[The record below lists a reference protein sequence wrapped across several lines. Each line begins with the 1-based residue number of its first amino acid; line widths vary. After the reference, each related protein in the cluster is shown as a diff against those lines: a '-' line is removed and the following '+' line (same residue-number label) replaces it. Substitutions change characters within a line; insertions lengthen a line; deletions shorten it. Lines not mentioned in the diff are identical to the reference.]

1 MGIDGYALS
10 FNYISDVFHVIAN
23 KGTEDFDKETQSHFI
38 KGEYKVT
45 KKSCVGML
53 LDGEIKAYYDDMPAH
68 QSVKEEQFKL
78 NEMVHDYLIK
88 RSLYNRKLPSN
99 WNDCELSFD

>member
-1 MGIDGYALS
+1 M
-10 FNYISDVFHVIAN
+10 FHVIAN

-45 KKSCVGML
+45 NKSNRVGML
-53 LDGEIKAYYDDMPAH
+53 LDGEKIKAYYDDMPAH

-78 NEMVHDYLIK
+78 NEMVH
-88 RSLYNRKLPSN
+88 R
-99 WNDCELSFD
+99 LSY

>member
-45 KKSCVGML
+45 NKSNRVGML
-53 LDGEIKAYYDDMPAH
+53 LDGEKIKHITMICLH
-68 QSVKEEQFKL
+68 INL
-78 NEMVHDYLIK
+78 LK
-88 RSLYNRKLPSN
+88 R
-99 WNDCELSFD
+99 NDSS